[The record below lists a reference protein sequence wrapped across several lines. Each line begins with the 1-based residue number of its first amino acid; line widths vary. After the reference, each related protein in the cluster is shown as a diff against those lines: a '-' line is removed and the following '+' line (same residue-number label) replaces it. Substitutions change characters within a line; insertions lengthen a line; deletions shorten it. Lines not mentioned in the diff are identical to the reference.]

1 MVRTKV
7 SMVKENAINNNSI
20 MKKKSGEIKLGKI
33 PLIYIVFPPLGF
45 IVLFKNLLNYFY
57 KKKEN

>member
-1 MVRTKV
+1 
-7 SMVKENAINNNSI
+7 

-45 IVLFKNLLNYFY
+45 IMLFKNLLKYFY

>member
-1 MVRTKV
+1 
-7 SMVKENAINNNSI
+7 
-20 MKKKSGEIKLGKI
+20 MKKKSVGIKLGKI

-45 IVLFKNLLNYFY
+45 IMLFKNLLNHLY